1 MGTTESFMPGL
12 GHSKIHCEPGESPM
26 SDEKDENTEAVQPTE
41 AQEEELTALL
51 NEIRHQAFGI
61 ALRITNNPADA
72 EDVLQDSLLK
82 AYQNLPQFRG
92 ESSLSTWLGSIVTNQ
107 AITTLRQRFS
117 RNEVSLDRTARTTE
131 ERKTAP
137 IVVDPGDSPET
148 GAMKAEFR
156 AVFARTIEELDEK
169 LRVIFVLR
177 EMGDFSMEELA
188 QVLELS
194 VPAAK
199 SRLFEAR
206 KKLAR
211 RIRRRVGKT

>member
-107 AITTLRQRFS
+107 AITALRQRFS